1 MYPVARRAATAATT
15 GTALAP
21 VLARLLPP
29 SPDGVLADA
38 LGAGSSVGVGAGAG
52 SSVGVG
58 VGVGSS
64 VGVGIGV
71 GFGTSE

>member
-1 MYPVARRAATAATT
+1 MAAMT
-15 GTALAP
+15 GTALEP
-21 VLARLLPP
+21 VLARLLPLF
-29 SPDGVLADA
+29 DGVLTDVPDV
-38 LGAGSSVGVGAGAG
+38 GTSVGVGVGVG

-64 VGVGIGV
+64 VGVGVGV